1 MVDVDESSSN
11 PLVDQRSDLRNN
23 YLQDA
28 NPLENM
34 GAPDPKS
41 GSTGF
46 MTGITAFE
54 AGWTL
59 AQGIDNNDLGLI
71 ISGVAAGALDVASA
85 AVDPIAYVAGQLFS
99 WMLEHVEPA
108 RAALH
113 AVTGNPDMVKG
124 YAQTWTNIEN
134 EMLKLG
140 EEFERVA
147 KSGVSSWAGDAADGY
162 LRKADAVA
170 GIAKGAAGGAHGIAG
185 ITLAMAEVVGGI
197 RVAIRDLLA
206 TLAGALVSWAIE
218 LACTLGAAAPVVVA
232 QATAKIAQVVRIV
245 ASMLKALGKALA
257 SALTWLVQLRDLFDA
272 FWRALNELKKS
283 QATAPK

>member
-1 MVDVDESSSN
+1 MVDVDNSSDN
-11 PLVDQRSDLRNN
+11 PLVDQRSDLREN
-23 YLQDA
+23 YLQDL

-34 GAPDPKS
+34 GAPDPNA

-54 AGWTL
+54 AGWTI
-59 AQGIDNNDLGLI
+59 AQGIDQNDLGLI
-71 ISGVAAGALDVASA
+71 ISGVAGVALDAVSA

-113 AVTGNPDMVKG
+113 ALTGNPDMVKG
-124 YAQTWTNIEN
+124 YAATWTNIEQ
-134 EMLKLG
+134 EVLKLG
-140 EEFERVA
+140 EEFEQAA
-147 KSGVSSWAGDAADGY
+147 KSGVTSWTGRAAEGY

-218 LACTLGAAAPVVVA
+218 LACTVGAAAPVVIA
-232 QATAKIAQVVRIV
+232 QATTKIAQVVRTV

-257 SALTWLVQLRDLFDA
+257 SALTWLVQLRDLFDG

-283 QATAPK
+283 QATAPA

>member
-1 MVDVDESSSN
+1 MVDVDDTSTN

-34 GAPDPKS
+34 GAPDAEQ
-41 GSTGF
+41 GTGF

-54 AGWTL
+54 AGWTI
-59 AQGIDNNDLGLI
+59 AQGVDQNDLGLI
-71 ISGVAAGALDVASA
+71 ISGVAAATLDVVSA

-124 YAQTWTNIEN
+124 YAQTWTNIEQ
-134 EMLKLG
+134 EVLKLG
-140 EEFERVA
+140 EEFQQTART
-147 KSGVSSWAGDAADGY
+147 GVTSWTGDAADGY
-162 LRKADAVA
+162 LRKADAIA

-218 LACTLGAAAPVVVA
+218 LACTLGAAAPLVVA
-232 QATAKIAQVVRIV
+232 QATSKIAQVVRIV
-245 ASMLKALGKALA
+245 ASLLKALGKALS

-283 QATAPK
+283 QSSAPA